1 MWTPALGRL
10 GVESMKRIFI
20 FVGSLILFSVLLIS
34 CSNFNIFKDITFGSD
49 MKNVEK
55 ILSQNKIKYKTYPA
69 APMLDIDLEN
79 PEEIAD
85 ALRNKSAGLL
95 GDMLYK
101 ESIYYLKSICGIN
114 FQSQI
119 FFFNDKCTNISL
131 RWHIKS
137 NPSLKNGYIASE
149 KLRTYIT
156 QQYPEKKFEPAEDK
170 FHDETYVMQISDT
183 VSISVRANT
192 ENLYCDMEDSVLQEP
207 YEELKKKVKEFT
219 DYYGNEDD

>member
-1 MWTPALGRL
+1 
-10 GVESMKRIFI
+10 MKKIFI

-34 CSNFNIFKDITFGSD
+34 CSNFNVFKDITFGSD
-49 MKNVEK
+49 MKNVEN

-85 ALRNKSAGLL
+85 ALRNKSAGFL

-131 RWHIKS
+131 KWHIKS

-156 QQYPEKKFEPAEDK
+156 QQYPEKKFEPEEDK
-170 FHDETYVMQISDT
+170 YHDEKYVMQISDT

-207 YEELKKKVKEFT
+207 YEELKKKVNEFAH
-219 DYYGNEDD
+219 YY

>member
-1 MWTPALGRL
+1 MWTPALGRV

-34 CSNFNIFKDITFGSD
+34 CSNFNIFKDIPLGSD

-101 ESIYYLKSICGIN
+101 ESIYYFKSICGIN

-131 RWHIKS
+131 HWHIKS

-149 KLRTYIT
+149 KFRTYIT

-207 YEELKKKVKEFT
+207 YEELKKRVNEFAH
-219 DYYGNEDD
+219 YY

>member
-131 RWHIKS
+131 KWHIKS

-156 QQYPEKKFEPAEDK
+156 QQYSEKKFEPTEDK

-183 VSISVRANT
+183 VSISVRADT

-207 YEELKKKVKEFT
+207 YEELKKKVNEFAH
-219 DYYGNEDD
+219 YY

>member
-1 MWTPALGRL
+1 
-10 GVESMKRIFI
+10 
-20 FVGSLILFSVLLIS
+20 
-34 CSNFNIFKDITFGSD
+34 

-131 RWHIKS
+131 QWHIKS
-137 NPSLKNGYIASE
+137 NPSLRNGYIASE

-156 QQYPEKKFEPAEDK
+156 QQYPEKKFEPAK
-170 FHDETYVMQISDT
+170 VRSRQRVKPAAVQPVVMWTPALGRLFFSKNSTYI
-183 VSISVRANT
+183 
-192 ENLYCDMEDSVLQEP
+192 LC
-207 YEELKKKVKEFT
+207 
-219 DYYGNEDD
+219 

>member
-1 MWTPALGRL
+1 
-10 GVESMKRIFI
+10 
-20 FVGSLILFSVLLIS
+20 
-34 CSNFNIFKDITFGSD
+34 
-49 MKNVEK
+49 MKNVEN

-85 ALRNKSAGLL
+85 ALRNKSAGFL

-131 RWHIKS
+131 QWHIKS
-137 NPSLKNGYIASE
+137 NPSLRNGYIASE

-170 FHDETYVMQISDT
+170 YHDEKYVMQISDT

-207 YEELKKKVKEFT
+207 YEELKKKVNEFAH
-219 DYYGNEDD
+219 YY

>member
-1 MWTPALGRL
+1 
-10 GVESMKRIFI
+10 MKKIFI

-34 CSNFNIFKDITFGSD
+34 CSNFNVFKDITFGSD
-49 MKNVEK
+49 MKNVEN

-85 ALRNKSAGLL
+85 ALRNKSAGFL

-131 RWHIKS
+131 KWHIKS

-156 QQYPEKKFEPAEDK
+156 QQYPEKKIEPAEDK
-170 FHDETYVMQISDT
+170 FHDETYVMQILDT

-207 YEELKKKVKEFT
+207 YEELKKKVNEFAH
-219 DYYGNEDD
+219 YY